1 MNHYKEDE
9 KDIQILFDEIKKRN
23 TQISEQHLNFIKF
36 IFYQIDQYYTNSVQF
51 MEKESLQN
59 EVYLLR
65 KGIKQDPFNNEY
77 YIKLIAI
84 MKQIFFLLNGYI
96 PRNIQIIAILFFLY
110 KDRHSGLIEEILT
123 GEGKTTIISFLAI
136 LKVFQGKKVDILTSS
151 IVLAERDA
159 KEMKP
164 FYNFFG
170 VSVDYCKDNKGEY
183 SLNNEYGKNIEC
195 LDYYNAEIVYG
206 DSLNFESDILKTIFM
221 GIPGRGRNR
230 GFDCIL
236 IDEIDNICIDNVKNI
251 TELLDNFHGYKF
263 LEYIYLFIYR
273 EIKQLDERIKKDTNY
288 EKYKHDLVILNCKDQ
303 IINYLLEV
311 SQKEFCDLKLLSK
324 KKQIYLP
331 EHLQKFINIR
341 LKKWCESAYDALYIY
356 KENKEYIITE
366 DEKLGFKTIKPIDVS
381 YTGIIRQK
389 SVWTG
394 LHPFL
399 QIKEGLNLTEENLN
413 SCYMSNFTFFKKYIS
428 FDENNIYGLT
438 GTVGSEKTQ
447 EAMKILYKLNILFI
461 PPFKKIKLKLEK
473 PIIIK
478 DKKEFKKQLI
488 NQIIDITFKQN
499 RSVLVIFKYIKNV
512 IKMYKLLINNGV
524 NSQNIILYTRND
536 NNESDFLS
544 RELPKNLIILST
556 NLSGRGADFKISK
569 ELEENN
575 GLHVILTF
583 FPFSERIERQA
594 FGRAGRKGENGSGQL
609 FIYSQN
615 DYDSLVK
622 KRIIDEENEFNY
634 LINVYKKRI
643 DLFQDLFEKFTE
655 FLNEIRKE
663 KKLDEVALLDIKER
677 WGIFLVE
684 NDLSKIEEKYKD
696 KNSLIINEQLLQQT
710 KNKFKIFMKSLK
722 ENMENRYEYFNP
734 LLLCKTFEKD
744 RCDEAVE
751 KSPIFCL
758 GAYLFRTCYKID
770 HHNYY
775 FNNKNDFDSL
785 EVNCLIFMNQ
795 INIYMNMLK
804 EIELKENSDLYQQML
819 QKYKFFGGLLKLI
832 RYNKNYLKQFLLN
845 SELNKN
851 LELVTN
857 VVNIEQMNKSLK
869 CNDEIINYFKDYGMC
884 LYYLESS
891 QKRGYNEWNSNC
903 SIF

>member
-23 TQISEQHLNFIKF
+23 TQISVQHLNFIKF
-36 IFYQIDQYYTNSVQF
+36 IFYQIDQYYTNNVQF
-51 MEKESLQN
+51 MEKELLQN

-65 KGIKQDPFNNEY
+65 RGIKQDPFNNEY

-84 MKQIFFLLNGYI
+84 MKQIFFLINGYI

-381 YTGIIRQK
+381 YSGIIRQK

-394 LHPFL
+394 LHQFL

-438 GTVGSEKTQ
+438 GTVGSQKTQ
-447 EAMKILYKLNILFI
+447 ESMKILYKLNILFI

-903 SIF
+903 SII

>member
-23 TQISEQHLNFIKF
+23 TQISVQHLNFIKF
-36 IFYQIDQYYTNSVQF
+36 IFYQIDQYYTNNVQF
-51 MEKESLQN
+51 MEKELLQN

-65 KGIKQDPFNNEY
+65 RGIKQDPFNNEY

-84 MKQIFFLLNGYI
+84 MKQIFFLINGYI

-381 YTGIIRQK
+381 YSGIIRQK

-394 LHPFL
+394 LHQFL

-438 GTVGSEKTQ
+438 GTVGSQKTQ
-447 EAMKILYKLNILFI
+447 ESMKILYKLNILFI

-478 DKKEFKKQLI
+478 DKTEFKKQLI

-804 EIELKENSDLYQQML
+804 EMELKENSDLYQQML